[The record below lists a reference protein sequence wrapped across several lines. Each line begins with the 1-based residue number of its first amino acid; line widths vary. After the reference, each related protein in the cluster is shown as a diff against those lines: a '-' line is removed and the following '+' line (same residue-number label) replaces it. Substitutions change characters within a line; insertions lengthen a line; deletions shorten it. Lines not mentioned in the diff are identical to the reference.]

1 MLDFSQKSDC
11 CLSPMQNISRRDIC
25 DVIAVLDPSSPKF
38 PIKQFSPKAEVLPFV
53 YALLI

>member
-1 MLDFSQKSDC
+1 MLDFGQKSDC

-38 PIKQFSPKAEVLPFV
+38 LIKQFSPKAEVLPFV